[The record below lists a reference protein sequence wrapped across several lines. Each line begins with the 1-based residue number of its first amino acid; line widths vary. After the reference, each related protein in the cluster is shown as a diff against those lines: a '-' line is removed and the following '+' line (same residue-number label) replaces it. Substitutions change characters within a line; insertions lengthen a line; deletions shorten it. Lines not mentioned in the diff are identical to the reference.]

1 MSEIKNI
8 DDFKDKALEDEV
20 LEENDGLEIVV
31 DDGSITVPIKNTNG
45 ELIGEFRFR
54 PTDFNIVARYNK
66 VAKEFENVV
75 KPLIDANIDANGEGE
90 DEASIRIL
98 NEAQDKLFEL
108 VDYMFDG
115 NMAEAFF
122 GKMNAF
128 SPVGGKF
135 YCENALNSVGEF
147 ISRKFD
153 AEINKIST
161 RVQKYTHG
169 YKTGK
174 HKNGGR

>member
-1 MSEIKNI
+1 MSEIIEMN
-8 DDFKDKALEDEV
+8 KAKEPEV
-20 LEENDGLEIVV
+20 LELVV

-45 ELIGEFRFR
+45 DVIGEFKFR
-54 PTDFNIVARYNK
+54 PTDFNIVKRYNK
-66 VAKEFENVV
+66 VANEFEEVV
-75 KPLIDANIDANGEGE
+75 KPLIDANIDASGEGK
-90 DEASIRIL
+90 DEESIRIL
-98 NEAQDKLFEL
+98 NEAESKLFEL

-135 YCENALNSVGEF
+135 YCENALNAVGQF

-153 AEINKIST
+153 AEIKQIST
-161 RVQKYTHG
+161 RVEKYTHG

-174 HKNGGR
+174 HKNGGT

>member
-1 MSEIKNI
+1 MSEIIEMN
-8 DDFKDKALEDEV
+8 KAKEPEV
-20 LEENDGLEIVV
+20 LELVV

-45 ELIGEFRFR
+45 DVIGEFKFR
-54 PTDFNIVARYNK
+54 PTDFNIVKRYNK
-66 VAKEFENVV
+66 VANEFEEVV
-75 KPLIDANIDANGEGE
+75 KPLIDANIDASGAGK
-90 DEASIRIL
+90 DEESIRIL
-98 NEAQDKLFEL
+98 NEAESKLFEL

-122 GKMNAF
+122 GKMHAF

-135 YCENALNSVGEF
+135 YCENALNAVGQF

-153 AEINKIST
+153 AEIKQIST
-161 RVQKYTHG
+161 RVEKYTHG

-174 HKNGGR
+174 HKNGGA

>member
-1 MSEIKNI
+1 MSEIIEMN
-8 DDFKDKALEDEV
+8 KAKEPEV
-20 LEENDGLEIVV
+20 LELVV

-45 ELIGEFRFR
+45 DVIGEFKFR
-54 PTDFNIVARYNK
+54 PTDFNIVKRYNK
-66 VAKEFENVV
+66 VANEFEEVV
-75 KPLIDANIDANGEGE
+75 KPLIDANIDASGEGK
-90 DEASIRIL
+90 DEESIRIL
-98 NEAQDKLFEL
+98 NEAESKLFEL

-122 GKMNAF
+122 GKMHAF

-135 YCENALNSVGEF
+135 YCENALNAVGQF

-153 AEINKIST
+153 AEIKQIST
-161 RVQKYTHG
+161 RVEKYTHG

-174 HKNGGR
+174 HKNGGT